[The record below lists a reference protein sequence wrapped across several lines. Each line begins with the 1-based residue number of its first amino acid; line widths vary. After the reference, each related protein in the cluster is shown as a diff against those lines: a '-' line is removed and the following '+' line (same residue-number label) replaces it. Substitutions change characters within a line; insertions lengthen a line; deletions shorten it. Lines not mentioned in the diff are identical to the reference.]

1 MQRFCGKI
9 VREVG
14 KFQTLA
20 AALPSLVPE
29 KQQQPGVFTVL
40 RGHHG
45 VPSSDALYSCAS
57 LLCLFSPLNFQVS
70 PLFLLLFTEFS
81 LCIITFLEKSQRC
94 PLHVIWDVAVGQML
108 KAAAHYLRSDF

>member
-1 MQRFCGKI
+1 MQRFCGKT

-29 KQQQPGVFTVL
+29 KQQQPGVFTIL

-45 VPSSDALYSCAS
+45 VPSSDALYSCTS
-57 LLCLFSPLNFQVS
+57 LLCLLSPLYSQVS

-81 LCIITFLEKSQRC
+81 LCIITFLEKSQH

-108 KAAAHYLRSDF
+108 KAAAHYLRSGF